1 MIHHVM
7 VVGYGIMGQGIALSF
22 VRGGHQVTVLSR
34 NPSRIDALPGGVD
47 AVAELPLDPP
57 ELIIEAIPERLE
69 LKNSLF
75 ARLEK
80 AYGDLPIL
88 ATNTSGLSLEAMAA
102 ELHYPQRFIGIHYF
116 QPAEMLPSVEVMV
129 VEQTD
134 KTTLQRVTEALGRN
148 GQQAVI
154 IKRPIAGYL
163 ANRLQHA
170 MLHEAFSMIEQGVV
184 SAEDVD
190 RVCKTMFGPRMCVTG
205 LLEQKDISGLGTTAA
220 AQQSL
225 VPQLNHS
232 GTPTRLLQDMVA
244 KGQVGVHSGMG
255 FYDWSNRD
263 IEAYKE
269 EAKKKLI
276 TILQIL
282 SENSDERVG

>member
-282 SENSDERVG
+282 SENSD

>member
-7 VVGYGIMGQGIALSF
+7 VVGYGIMGQGIAISF
-22 VRGGHQVTVLSR
+22 ARGGHQVTVLSR
-34 NPSRIDALPGGVD
+34 NPRRIDALPDGVD
-47 AVAELPLDPP
+47 AVGELPADPP
-57 ELIIEAIPERLE
+57 DLIIEAVPERLE
-69 LKNSLF
+69 LKISLF

-102 ELHYPQRFIGIHYF
+102 ELQYPHQFIGIHYF
-116 QPAEMLPSVEVMV
+116 QPAEMLPSVEVML

-134 KTTLQRVTEALGRN
+134 QTTLQRVTEALSRN

-205 LLEQKDISGLGTTAA
+205 LLEQKDISGLATTAA
-220 AQQSL
+220 AQQAL

-232 GTPTRLLQDMVA
+232 GTPTRLIQDMIA
-244 KGQVGVHSGMG
+244 RGQLGVKSGTG
-255 FYDWSNRD
+255 FYDWNNRD
-263 IEAYKE
+263 IAAYKK
-269 EAKKKLI
+269 EAMKKLVK
-276 TILQIL
+276 ILEII
-282 SENSDERVG
+282 SEN